1 MHRSEMEFLNWVNRV
16 LGPLLN
22 VGGTLVWTLSTS
34 THPSPHQE
42 SGYNVTSYHMLL
54 PKMTE
59 CIGTFFTKIAFGRK
73 FV

>member
-1 MHRSEMEFLNWVNRV
+1 MHRSEMEFLNWANRV
-16 LGPLLN
+16 LGHLLN

-34 THPSPHQE
+34 THPSPLQE

-54 PKMTE
+54 PKITE